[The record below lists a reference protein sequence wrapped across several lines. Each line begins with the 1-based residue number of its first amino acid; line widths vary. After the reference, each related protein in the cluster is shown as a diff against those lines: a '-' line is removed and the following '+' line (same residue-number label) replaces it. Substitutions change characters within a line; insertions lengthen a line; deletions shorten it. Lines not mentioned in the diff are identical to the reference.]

1 MLRFVLAVEL
11 PNIWKEGGALEAN
24 LGGGVAFYGSS
35 ETSNALLLSQSLVVI
50 CSLLTKLIG
59 NLSEKSNKNT
69 LLRLPG

>member
-1 MLRFVLAVEL
+1 VLRFVLAVEL

-24 LGGGVAFYGSS
+24 LGGGGVAFYGSS

-59 NLSEKSNKNT
+59 NLSEKVTKI
-69 LLRLPG
+69 PC